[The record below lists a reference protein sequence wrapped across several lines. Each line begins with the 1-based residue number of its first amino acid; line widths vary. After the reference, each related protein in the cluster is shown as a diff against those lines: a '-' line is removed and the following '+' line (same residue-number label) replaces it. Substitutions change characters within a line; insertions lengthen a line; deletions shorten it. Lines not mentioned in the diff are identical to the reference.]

1 VERTL
6 FDDEHRWF
14 RETAAGFVARELLP
28 HRDAHRAQR
37 RIPAEVWRRAGEQGL
52 LGLGAPAEHGG
63 SGVADFRFNAVL
75 GEELVRAGLAYGSA
89 FAVHN
94 DVVGPYLIH
103 LTSEEQRARWL
114 PGYCAGKLIA
124 AIAMTEPGAG
134 SDLRGLRSEARRA
147 GEDWILNGSKTF
159 ITNGIGAGLVVVAAR
174 APEGITLF
182 AVEEGME
189 GFARGR
195 KLDKIGQHEADT
207 AELFFQDVRVPAAN
221 VIGTVG
227 RGFEHMTTHL
237 AQERLGSAVLNLAHA
252 RLAVEATLDYV
263 RERRAFGRPIGRFQ
277 HSRFVL
283 ADLATELDVGQAFI
297 DRCLLEHVAG
307 RLTPVEAA
315 QAKLWTS
322 EVQSRVVD
330 ACVQLHGG
338 YGYMAEY
345 EVARAWADA
354 RVTKVWAG
362 ANEVM
367 REIIGRSMGLGE
379 PRP

>member
-1 VERTL
+1 MERTL
-6 FDDEHRWF
+6 FEDEHRWF

-28 HRDAHRAQR
+28 HREEHRAQR
-37 RIPAEVWRRAGEQGL
+37 RIPADVWRRAGAQGL
-52 LGLGAPAEHGG
+52 LGLGAPVEHGG
-63 SGVADFRFNAVL
+63 TGTADFRFNAVL

-94 DVVGPYLIH
+94 DVVGPYLFH
-103 LTSEEQRARWL
+103 LTTEEQRARWL
-114 PGYCAGKLIA
+114 PRYCSGELIA

-134 SDLRGLRSEARRA
+134 SDLRGLQSSARPD
-147 GEDWILNGSKTF
+147 GEGWVLNGSKTF

-195 KLDKIGQHEADT
+195 KLDKVGQPEADT
-207 AELFFQDVRVPAAN
+207 AELFLQDVRVPRAN
-221 VIGTVG
+221 VIGAVG

-237 AQERLGSAVLNLAHA
+237 AQERLGGAVLNLAHA
-252 RLAVEATLDYV
+252 RVALDATLGYV
-263 RERRAFGRPIGRFQ
+263 RERHAFGRPIGSFQ

-283 ADLATELDVGQAFI
+283 ADLATELDVGRAFV

-307 RLTPVEAA
+307 RLTSVEAA

-322 EVQSRVVD
+322 EVQNRVID

-345 EVARAWADA
+345 EIARAWTDA

-367 REIIGRSMGLGE
+367 REIVGRSMGLGE